1 MFRRIDHFGTGTV
14 SVCDLCF
21 EAVCE
26 FICMC
31 VSIMSL
37 HVILKV
43 IGSYNVLMT
52 HTHTHTQAERN
63 EGLDLSV

>member
-1 MFRRIDHFGTGTV
+1 MSRRIDHFGAGNV
-14 SVCDLCF
+14 SICDLCF

-31 VSIMSL
+31 ASIMSL

-43 IGSYNVLMT
+43 IGSFNVPHM
-52 HTHTHTQAERN
+52 THTHTQAERN